1 MHKLFLFNRQLIIL
15 LPMISDH
22 IKEQVKSTADIV
34 EVVSDHVKLKRSGNG
49 FTGLCPFHN
58 EKSPSFHV
66 SPHLGIYKCFGCG
79 ESGDVFSFVMKLD
92 GVSFTEAIRQ
102 LGQRFGIDVPEEER
116 PEQDEQYKLKEGIF
130 HALAF
135 AGKYFHNQLMK
146 SPQGQ
151 QALLYL
157 EERGMLRGTIRSYGL
172 GYAPDRFDG
181 LLNAAKE
188 ASINE
193 EYLFEAGLVKYSRNG
208 ESAFDAF
215 RNRLMFP
222 IFNAAGRVIGFGGR
236 VLADADGKTPKNV
249 AKYINTSQTKV
260 YNKSEVLYGIHTA
273 KNEIRKHSE
282 VILVEGYTDVLSMN
296 QAEVKNVVAT
306 SGTALTTEQLKILHR
321 YTENLL
327 MIYDADQAGQ
337 NAMSRGIELALSEGL
352 SVRLLKLPQGED
364 PDSFIQKQK
373 KQGFMEF
380 KDAHALDFVSF
391 SIKKSRD
398 ANHWEDPIHK
408 KNTVAT
414 ILSLIARIPDE
425 ITRETY
431 IQRLSELANLG
442 TRALFEELNV
452 QLMNRAKDVERNRK
466 ADQRTDLRNYQ
477 QNQSQKEQKIE
488 ASKKES
494 GPISRSESREKKGPT
509 SQSFEDGPPE
519 YFKDDIPQ
527 PGNWSDDNFKVE
539 NESHDE
545 AFHGYQQNKKNESD
559 RSKPAFESSRKRPA
573 YERGLLRLMLHH
585 MHPMVEYIGSQCN
598 EDHFED
604 PDYRTL
610 FADLIHRYHE
620 GNPISVSVYME
631 REVPYPALVGEIVF
645 DRYSTSDR
653 VKEKL
658 GKKIDRDGNP
668 YRTAKGELRSLKIH
682 YLDRVK
688 TQLQNEYSAAKSQK
702 DKEEKQQKLLDVSR
716 LRLQF
721 EIRNL
726 DDLFPNPEDI

>member
-1 MHKLFLFNRQLIIL
+1 MFNRQLIIL
-15 LPMISDH
+15 LPMIPDH

-79 ESGDVFSFVMKLD
+79 ESGDVFSFVMKMD

-135 AGKYFHNQLMK
+135 AGKYFHSQLMK
-146 SPQGQ
+146 SAQGQ

-181 LLNAAKE
+181 LINAAKE
-188 ASINE
+188 ANINE
-193 EYLFEAGLVKYSRNG
+193 EYLFEAGLIKYSRNG

-236 VLADADGKTPKNV
+236 VLAGADGKTPKNT

-260 YNKSEVLYGIHTA
+260 YNKSEVLYGIHAA

-282 VILVEGYTDVLSMN
+282 VILVEGYTDVLSMH

-337 NAMSRGIELALSEGL
+337 NAMSRGLELALSEGL
-352 SVRLLKLPQGED
+352 NVRMLKLPEGED

-373 KQGFMEF
+373 KQGFLEF

-391 SIKKSRD
+391 SIKKARD

-414 ILSLIARIPDE
+414 ILSSIARIPDE

-452 QLMNRAKDVERNRK
+452 QLMAHARDVERNRK

-477 QNQSQKEQKIE
+477 HTQAQKDLKKNP
-488 ASKKES
+488 SNKES
-494 GPISRSESREKKGPT
+494 GQDSRSDSTEKSVIST
-509 SQSFEDGPPE
+509 QSYENGPPE
-519 YFKDDIPQ
+519 YFKDDFHHS
-527 PGNWSDDNFKVE
+527 GTWHDDNSHSG
-539 NESHDE
+539 NGNHDE
-545 AFHGYQQNKKNESD
+545 AFHSFQNVKQNEAVKSRPVSD
-559 RSKPAFESSRKRPA
+559 STHKRPA

-604 PDYRTL
+604 PDYKSL

-620 GNPISVSVYME
+620 GDPISVSVYME
-631 REVPYPALVGEIVF
+631 REDPYPTLVGEIVF

-668 YRTAKGELRSLKIH
+668 YRTAKGELRSLKLH

-702 DKEEKQQKLLDVSR
+702 DKKEWQEKLLEVSR

-721 EIRNL
+721 ETQNL

>member
-1 MHKLFLFNRQLIIL
+1 
-15 LPMISDH
+15 MIPDH

-79 ESGDVFSFVMKLD
+79 ESGDVFSFVMKMD
-92 GVSFTEAIRQ
+92 GVSFIDAIRQ
-102 LGQRFGIDVPEEER
+102 LGQRFDVDVPEEER

-151 QALLYL
+151 QALSYL

-181 LLNAAKE
+181 LINAAKE

-193 EYLFEAGLVKYSRNG
+193 EYLHEAGLIKYSRNG

-215 RNRLMFP
+215 RHRLMFP

-236 VLADADGKTPKNV
+236 VLAGADGKTPKNV

-260 YNKSEVLYGIHTA
+260 YNKSEVLYGIHAA

-282 VILVEGYTDVLSMN
+282 VILVEGYTDVLSMH

-337 NAMSRGIELALSEGL
+337 NAMSRGVELALSEGL
-352 SVRLLKLPQGED
+352 NVRLLKLPEGED

-373 KQGFMEF
+373 KQGFLEF

-391 SIKKSRD
+391 SIKKARD
-398 ANHWEDPIHK
+398 AKQWEDPIHK

-414 ILSLIARIPDE
+414 ILSSIARIPDE

-452 QLMNRAKDVERNRK
+452 QLMSHARDVERNRK

-477 QNQSQKEQKIE
+477 QSQSQKDQNKVDV
-488 ASKKES
+488 KKES
-494 GPISRSESREKKGPT
+494 GQNSRSAKSDESEIST
-509 SQSFEDGPPE
+509 QSFQDGPPE
-519 YFKDDIPQ
+519 YFKDDAYPS
-527 PGNWSDDNFKVE
+527 GNWPEDDSFRGNG
-539 NESHDE
+539 NHDDS
-545 AFHGYQQNKKNESD
+545 FQSFQNAKKNETVK
-559 RSKPAFESSRKRPA
+559 SKPSFDTKKRPA

-598 EDHFED
+598 EEHFED
-604 PDYRTL
+604 ADYRLL

-620 GNPISVSVYME
+620 GDPISVSVYME
-631 REVPYPALVGEIVF
+631 REEPYPALVGEIVF

-688 TQLQNEYSAAKSQK
+688 TQLQNEYSTAKSQK
-702 DKEEKQQKLLDVSR
+702 DKKDWQEKLLEVSR

-721 EIRNL
+721 ETQNL